1 MRADAGRLIVALTG
15 EVERDIVGKVQSVEY
30 QGKARAG
37 VLNDLMGPVACN
49 PHKTLTRAPPGSLLN
64 NGTRNF
70 ASDVGLPN
78 TSPLIRLC
86 RNCDHDKD
94 RRSEAYIRN
103 TNVIFDLQFP
113 DCEPSQPSFGILSDF
128 FLSCGV
134 TSSSLK
140 AAPHDIDLLTLSVSH
155 QSPQRAI
162 LQALLHTYS
171 FASVKCFR
179 THPEWSTSRYRK
191 RRG

>member
-1 MRADAGRLIVALTG
+1 
-15 EVERDIVGKVQSVEY
+15 
-30 QGKARAG
+30 
-37 VLNDLMGPVACN
+37 MGPVACN
-49 PHKTLTRAPPGSLLN
+49 PHKTLTRVLLARSS
-64 NGTRNF
+64 TMEHETLHPMQ
-70 ASDVGLPN
+70 AYLIHP
-78 TSPLIRLC
+78 PLIRLC
-86 RNCDHDKD
+86 RNCNHDKD

-134 TSSSLK
+134 KSSSLK
-140 AAPHDIDLLTLSVSH
+140 AAPHDIDLLTLSVFH
-155 QSPQRAI
+155 QSPHRAI

-179 THPEWSTSRYRK
+179 RHPEWSTSRYRK
-191 RRG
+191 RRGWVRWYQV